1 MNGKIST
8 QKRNPLVLGFAGLL
22 LLLISFQGNIQA
34 SLPDQ
39 SKDSIDG
46 WQKYTQPEEAGW
58 SSEKLEEARQFSESI
73 GSAAVIVVY
82 KGKVLAAWGN
92 VERRYRCHSVR
103 KSFLSA
109 LYGIHIGEG
118 RIDLEKTI
126 EELKIDD
133 LSPLTKPEKQAK
145 ISDLLKAKSGIYHSA
160 AKETPEMKQNRPER
174 GSHKPGTYWWYNNW
188 DFNTLS
194 EIFEQET
201 GTKIFEE
208 FKKRIAEPLKMEDFR
223 LQDTF
228 YQYER
233 SLSIHPAYAF
243 RMSVRDMARF
253 GQLFLQG
260 GRWEGKQVLPIGWI
274 KESTASYSHVRQG
287 IGYGYMWWNYAR
299 RGFDKDTPY
308 KKLNQYDKFAAT
320 GTGGQWILVVPSAE
334 IVIVHRG
341 DTDNNRRV
349 SGRDIWILAEMIF
362 NARVSEAKANPEL
375 TELHPIPTQNTF
387 PVPKEHKEIEL
398 KPEILE
404 VYEGE
409 YELEPNAIITIRR
422 YGNVLAG
429 SLTGQG
435 EADFFPETESHFFA
449 KVGDFQI
456 TFVRNEKGEVTHLI
470 MHYTGQNLSAKKIK

>member
-1 MNGKIST
+1 
-8 QKRNPLVLGFAGLL
+8 
-22 LLLISFQGNIQA
+22 
-34 SLPDQ
+34 
-39 SKDSIDG
+39 
-46 WQKYTQPEEAGW
+46 
-58 SSEKLEEARQFSESI
+58 
-73 GSAAVIVVY
+73 
-82 KGKVLAAWGN
+82 
-92 VERRYRCHSVR
+92 
-103 KSFLSA
+103 
-109 LYGIHIGEG
+109 
-118 RIDLEKTI
+118 
-126 EELKIDD
+126 
-133 LSPLTKPEKQAK
+133 
-145 ISDLLKAKSGIYHSA
+145 
-160 AKETPEMKQNRPER
+160 
-174 GSHKPGTYWWYNNW
+174 
-188 DFNTLS
+188 
-194 EIFEQET
+194 
-201 GTKIFEE
+201 
-208 FKKRIAEPLKMEDFR
+208 MEDFR

-243 RMSVRDMARF
+243 RMSARDMARF
-253 GQLFLQG
+253 GQLFLQE
-260 GRWEGKQVLPIGWI
+260 GRWEGKQIVPIGWV

-299 RGFDKDTPY
+299 GGFDKDTPY

-320 GTGGQWILVVPSAE
+320 GTGGQWILVVPGAD

-375 TELHPIPTQNTF
+375 TDLHPIPTQNTF

-398 KPEILE
+398 KPEILKS
-404 VYEGE
+404 YEGE

-456 TFVRNEKGEVTHLI
+456 TFVRDEKGEVTHLI

>member
-1 MNGKIST
+1 M
-8 QKRNPLVLGFAGLL
+8 
-22 LLLISFQGNIQA
+22 
-34 SLPDQ
+34 
-39 SKDSIDG
+39 
-46 WQKYTQPEEAGW
+46 
-58 SSEKLEEARQFSESI
+58 
-73 GSAAVIVVY
+73 
-82 KGKVLAAWGN
+82 
-92 VERRYRCHSVR
+92 
-103 KSFLSA
+103 
-109 LYGIHIGEG
+109 
-118 RIDLEKTI
+118 
-126 EELKIDD
+126 
-133 LSPLTKPEKQAK
+133 
-145 ISDLLKAKSGIYHSA
+145 
-160 AKETPEMKQNRPER
+160 
-174 GSHKPGTYWWYNNW
+174 
-188 DFNTLS
+188 
-194 EIFEQET
+194 
-201 GTKIFEE
+201 
-208 FKKRIAEPLKMEDFR
+208 
-223 LQDTF
+223 
-228 YQYER
+228 
-233 SLSIHPAYAF
+233 
-243 RMSVRDMARF
+243 
-253 GQLFLQG
+253 FLQE
-260 GRWEGKQVLPIGWI
+260 GRWEGKQLVPMGWVEEI
-274 KESTASYSHVRQG
+274 TSSYSHVRQG

-320 GTGGQWILVVPSAE
+320 GTGGQWILVVPKAE
-334 IVIVHRG
+334 IAIVHRG